1 MALVVGVDTYVT
13 VAELTA
19 YASARSITIVND
31 EELILLKAMD
41 YIETRSYSGTK
52 TDELQGLEFPRN
64 GETEVPQKIKT
75 AQIVAA
81 LLIDS
86 GENLFPASTQAIKR
100 EKIDVIEIE
109 YQDNS
114 TAFTSYSQLNVLLS
128 PFLNSIG
135 GSFMVTRV

>member
-19 YASARSITIVND
+19 YASARAITIVND

-52 TDELQGLEFPRN
+52 TDELQDLEHPRN

-75 AQIVAA
+75 AQVVAA
-81 LLIDS
+81 ILIDS

-114 TAFTSYSQLNVLLS
+114 TAFTSYSQLNALIS